1 MIRAVAT
8 LRLDKPPP
16 SRNLRAMTALA
27 PISPRSATPPGAGL
41 RQPPVAADQPV
52 PPALAL
58 LGHDLRAGL
67 AEVMGCL
74 QLIDPRH
81 LPPEAALQIARTRAA
96 TEALALVM
104 EQALAVVLGAP
115 APLPLNPNRTVH
127 TSRLLA
133 DLNLRWQNRARHA
146 GLEFLLDA
154 ASSLPARLTVNPVN
168 FERILANLLE
178 NALKH
183 ARQGRITLRLF
194 TSGDSLHIEVTDQG
208 PGFSAK
214 ALDCLFAPNCRDS
227 TNTGPNTSPGTGM
240 GLHIVHQ
247 ITAGLGGSVVARN
260 RRRGG
265 AAVLVIVPLA
275 AMPDLANP
283 DDDLP
288 DLAGLRV
295 LVADDCTTHRELL
308 RIMLVQ
314 MGAEVTLAAD
324 GAEAVALLSGEA
336 FDLLIVDIEMPRLSG
351 IEVIRHLRARSGAPG
366 LLPVIAV
373 TAYMLRANKLAISA
387 AGADATLAKTR
398 LCPRNLALAI
408 CRALPATASAQ
419 FHASRAASLATALPE
434 LEPGPLARLLH
445 LAGPEAGAELLDHL
459 IADLTAAEKALLQAA
474 DKHDHPD
481 WPNWP
486 VVLDKSHV
494 LIGVAGAVG
503 ARRLQ
508 TQAEAL
514 NQMAIARRGGPDLL
528 ALYRDL
534 LESLDTTIHFV
545 SRQIGATV
553 RTP

>member
-1 MIRAVAT
+1 M
-8 LRLDKPPP
+8 
-16 SRNLRAMTALA
+16 SALA
-27 PISPRSATPPGAGL
+27 PINPRPTVPPGAGL
-41 RQPPVAADQPV
+41 RQPPAGTEQPV

-74 QLIDPRH
+74 QLVDPRH

-127 TSRLLA
+127 TRRLLA
-133 DLNLRWQNRARHA
+133 DLNLRWQNRAHSA
-146 GLEFLLDA
+146 GLEFRLDA
-154 ASSLPARLTVNPVN
+154 AASLPARLTINPVN

-178 NALKH
+178 NALKYS
-183 ARQGRITLRLF
+183 RQGCITLRLF
-194 TSGDSLHIEVTDQG
+194 PSGANLHIEVTDQG
-208 PGFSAK
+208 PGFGAE
-214 ALDCLFAPNCRDS
+214 ALNCLFAPNCRDS
-227 TNTGPNTSPGTGM
+227 ANTAPGTGM

-247 ITAGLGGSVVARN
+247 IAGGLGGSVSARN

-265 AAVLVIVPLA
+265 AAVQVIVPLA
-275 AMPDLANP
+275 ATPALANA

-295 LVADDCTTHRELL
+295 LVADDSTTHRELL

-314 MGAEVTLAAD
+314 MGAEVTLAMD
-324 GAEAVALLSGEA
+324 GAEAMALLSREA
-336 FDLLIVDIEMPRLSG
+336 FDLLVVDIEMPRLSG

-398 LCPRNLALAI
+398 LCPRNLAVAI

-419 FHASRAASLATALPE
+419 FYASRAASLATALPE
-434 LEPGPLARLLH
+434 LEPGSLARLMY
-445 LAGPEAGAELLDHL
+445 LAGPAVGAELLDHL
-459 IADLTAAEKALLQAA
+459 LADLTAAEKALLRAA
-474 DKHDHPD
+474 DKHDQPD
-481 WPNWP
+481 WPDWFPDWP

-514 NQMAIARRGGPDLL
+514 NQMAVARRGGPDLL

-545 SRQIGATV
+545 SRQIGAADSA
-553 RTP
+553 P